1 MGAATPKFPSNVNA
15 MGSKPQDFGRD
26 GATGEG
32 RIGEPRPAGIVAE
45 GRYGGSREME
55 GKTRP
60 KGGRKLS
67 RSR

>member
-1 MGAATPKFPSNVNA
+1 MAGAKPNFPANVNA

-32 RIGEPRPAGIVAE
+32 RIGEPRPASIVAE

-60 KGGRKLS
+60 KSGRKLS